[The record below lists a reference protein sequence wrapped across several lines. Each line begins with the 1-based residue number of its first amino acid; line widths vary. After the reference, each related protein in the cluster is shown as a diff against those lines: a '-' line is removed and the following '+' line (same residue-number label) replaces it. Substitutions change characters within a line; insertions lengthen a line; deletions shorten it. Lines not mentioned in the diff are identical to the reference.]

1 MALVLNEEQQS
12 LKDIAKEFLQKN
24 APVTHFREIRDTENE
39 LGYDPDLWK
48 QMVDLGWSGI
58 LVPEEYGG
66 FDFGMVGMGSILEEM
81 GKMLTPSPLFSTGVL
96 GASLISLGGNDK
108 QKQTYLPQIVDGSIT
123 TALALEEGNR
133 HSPLS
138 INTEAKKDGKNY
150 TLTGNKTFV
159 IDGHSSNLLIVA
171 ARTSGSENDS
181 SGITLFLVDPSING
195 AEVNKTSMVDSRNSA
210 NITLNKVIVS
220 LDDILGEENNGA
232 ALLEEVLD
240 RAQIAISAEML
251 GNASQ
256 AFDITLEY
264 LKERKQF
271 GAVIGSFQALQHRAA
286 EMYSELELTKSS
298 VIAACV
304 AADEQ
309 SNDLRRMASLAKFK
323 AGETNHLVTNEAV
336 QMHGGVGVTDEYDVG
351 LYLKRARVTEQIFGN
366 SEYHL
371 DRYACLLYTSPSPR
385 D

>member
-39 LGYDPDLWK
+39 LGYDQDLWK

-66 FDFGMVGMGSILEEM
+66 FDFGMVGMGSIFEEM

-96 GASLISLGGNDK
+96 GASLIALGGNDK

-138 INTEAKKDGKNY
+138 ISTEAKKNGENY
-150 TLTGNKTFV
+150 LITGDKTFV
-159 IDGHSSNLLIVA
+159 IDGHSSKLLIVA
-171 ARTSGSENDS
+171 ARTSGSEKDS
-181 SGITLFLVDPSING
+181 SGITLFLIDPSANG
-195 AEVNKTSMVDSRNSA
+195 VEVNKTSMVDSRNSA
-210 NITLNKVIVS
+210 NITLKNVTVS
-220 LDDILGEENNGA
+220 RDDILGEESNGSA
-232 ALLEEVLD
+232 ILEEVLD

-304 AADEQ
+304 AADEK

-371 DRYACLLYTSPSPR
+371 DRYASLSEY
-385 D
+385 

>member
-24 APVTHFREIRDTENE
+24 APVTHFREIRDTESE

-96 GASLISLGGNDK
+96 GASLISLGGSDK
-108 QKQTYLPQIVDGSIT
+108 QKQTYLPKIVDGSIT

-150 TLTGNKTFV
+150 TLRGNKTFV

-171 ARTSGSENDS
+171 ARTSGSDKDS
-181 SGITLFLVDPSING
+181 SGITLFLVDPG
-195 AEVNKTSMVDSRNSA
+195 LDGVEVNKTSMVDSRNSA
-210 NITLNKVIVS
+210 NVTLKEVIVS
-220 LDDILGEENNGA
+220 LDDVLGEENNGA

-256 AFDITLEY
+256 AFDITLQY

-271 GAVIGSFQALQHRAA
+271 GAVIGSFQALQHRAS

-366 SEYHL
+366 TEYHL
-371 DRYACLLYTSPSPR
+371 ERYASLSEY
-385 D
+385 

>member
-24 APVTHFREIRDTENE
+24 APVTHFREIRDTESE

-96 GASLISLGGNDK
+96 GASFISLGGNDK

-138 INTEAKKDGKNY
+138 INTEARKDGKNY
-150 TLTGNKTFV
+150 ALTGNKTFV

-181 SGITLFLVDPSING
+181 SGITLFLVDPSIDG
-195 AEVNKTSMVDSRNSA
+195 VEVSKTSMVDSRNSA
-210 NITLNKVIVS
+210 NITLKEVDVS
-220 LDDILGEENNGA
+220 IDNVLGEENNGA
-232 ALLEEVLD
+232 ALLDEVLD

-309 SNDLRRMASLAKFK
+309 SNDLKRMASLAKFK

-371 DRYACLLYTSPSPR
+371 DRYASLSEY
-385 D
+385 

>member
-39 LGYDPDLWK
+39 LGYDQDLWK

-66 FDFGMVGMGSILEEM
+66 FDFGMVGMGSIFEEM

-96 GASLISLGGNDK
+96 GASLIALGGNDK

-138 INTEAKKDGKNY
+138 IKTEAKKDGENY
-150 TLTGNKTFV
+150 SVTGDKTFV
-159 IDGHSSNLLIVA
+159 IDGHSSKLLIVA
-171 ARTSGSENDS
+171 ARTSGSEKDS
-181 SGITLFLVDPSING
+181 SGITLFLIDPSANG
-195 AEVNKTSMVDSRNSA
+195 VEVNKTSMVDSRNSA
-210 NITLNKVIVS
+210 NITLKNVTVS
-220 LDDILGEENNGA
+220 KDDILGEENNGA
-232 ALLEEVLD
+232 AILEEVLD

-304 AADEQ
+304 AADEK

-371 DRYACLLYTSPSPR
+371 DRYASLSEY
-385 D
+385 

>member
-39 LGYDPDLWK
+39 LGYDQDLWK
-48 QMVDLGWSGI
+48 QIVDLGWSGI

-66 FDFGMVGMGSILEEM
+66 FDFGMVGMGSIFEEM

-96 GASLISLGGNDK
+96 GASLIALGGNDK
-108 QKQTYLPQIVDGSIT
+108 QKQTYLPQIVGGSIT

-133 HSPLS
+133 HSPFS
-138 INTEAKKDGKNY
+138 INTEAKKDGENY
-150 TLTGNKTFV
+150 SITGNKTFV
-159 IDGHSSNLLIVA
+159 IDGHSSKLLIVA
-171 ARTSGSENDS
+171 ARTSGSEKDS
-181 SGITLFLVDPSING
+181 SGITLFLIDPSANG
-195 AEVNKTSMVDSRNSA
+195 VEVNKTSMVDSRNSA
-210 NITLNKVIVS
+210 NISLKEVTVS
-220 LDDILGEENNGA
+220 KDDILGEESNGSA
-232 ALLEEVLD
+232 ILEEVLD

-304 AADEQ
+304 AVDEK

-371 DRYACLLYTSPSPR
+371 DRYASLSEY
-385 D
+385 